1 MQIISK
7 LLLKTLWQSSIFS
20 MCLVFVANAQVSP
33 RDSLKLHSDSARSSS
48 SKKTHFSVAE
58 KQKFITD
65 STIKNNRAQNVDSIS
80 LLSVSTSKRNSGDSS
95 SMPNDTTHF
104 KLANNALEAPIKYS
118 AEDSAVMHLEDKV
131 TITLYGKKAVT
142 NYKDN
147 ELTAPVI
154 TYDQATGDII
164 ASIKRDSS
172 GKVISLPTFKQAD
185 FTSQSDSIRF
195 NMKSGK
201 GLTKSTYTQQGEMY
215 VYGQVIKKVSD
226 NVFYALRGRFTTC
239 NLDTPHFAFVS
250 NKIKFINNKVA
261 ISGPVHPEFE
271 GVPIPIYFP
280 FGIYPLSQGR
290 HSGLLAPNF
299 TTSEQ
304 RGVGLEGLGYYK
316 VISDNWDVILRTSIY
331 SYGGYSINV
340 SPRYM
345 KRYRYSGN
353 FSIDTRH
360 FNINFKGDPDFFKD
374 RSYHI
379 SWNHTSDQK
388 SRPGVNF
395 FARVDAGSS
404 SYNRLDPSNPSVNFD
419 NQLQSTISY
428 SKQWK
433 DKPFNLTL
441 AATHNQNSNL
451 KLINVSLPNAG
462 FTITTIYPF
471 RRKDFVGDPKWY
483 ENIGIGYNGTF
494 ENRFSFY
501 DTLKSKSI
509 FQQIRDTMRWGAH
522 HSVPISLSLPP
533 IGIFQISPG
542 ISYDETWFQIKS
554 THYYDAV
561 KDTSYIKFQKGF
573 YTARNMSFNLGISTR
588 IFGLITSKKKDAI
601 IQAVRHE
608 MRPSISI
615 NYHPDFNKRNYYYSV
630 VDSTGRKQ
638 QFSYYESSYNIYSP
652 YGTGT
657 FGGLNFSLENNVTA
671 KVRNRKDTAAN
682 AVKKISLLDA
692 LSLNGSYNFFADS
705 FRFSPINLNASTNLF
720 GKVNVTASS
729 IYNLYEVNSQGQPI
743 NKLIWKRKPLSL
755 GRLMNANLSLSSQFQ
770 GGNKKTGTEGG
781 LKPGY
786 NNTDYNNQLPPG
798 ETNEDLAYI
807 RNNPGEFADFKIPWS
822 VNFSYALTLNRIF
835 YVGQG
840 FKSSISQNLTFNGTL
855 NLTAKWQLGI
865 NGSYNISLGQLV
877 PLSLSVSRDLHCW
890 QMSINVSPVG
900 YNRFFSINISPKSPL
915 LRDLKINRTRQ
926 VFTGL

>member
-1 MQIISK
+1 MQNISK
-7 LLLKTLWQSSIFS
+7 KFFKTLWQSSIYF
-20 MCLVFVANAQVSP
+20 MCLIFVANAQVTP
-33 RDSLKLHSDSARSSS
+33 RDTLKLVPDSARSIS
-48 SKKTHFSVAE
+48 SKKNHFSVAE

-65 STIKNNRAQNVDSIS
+65 STIKNNKTQIVDSVS
-80 LLSVSTSKRNSGDSS
+80 LLSSSKSKKNSHDSS
-95 SMPNDTTHF
+95 AMLNDTTHF
-104 KLANNALEAPIKYS
+104 KLANNALEAPVKYS

-172 GKVISLPTFKQAD
+172 GKVISLPTFKQGD

-215 VYGQVIKKVSD
+215 VYAAVIKKVND

-299 TTSEQ
+299 TTNEQ
-304 RGVGLEGLGYYK
+304 RGIGLEGLGYYK
-316 VISDNWDVILRTSIY
+316 VLSDNWDVILRTSIY

-353 FSIDTRH
+353 FSLDTRH
-360 FNINFKGDPDFFKD
+360 FNTNFKGDPDFFKD

-404 SYNRLDPSNPSVNFD
+404 SYNRLDPSNPNINFD

-471 RRKDFVGDPKWY
+471 RKKDFVGDPKWY
-483 ENIGIGYNGTF
+483 QNIGIGYNGTF

-501 DTLKSKSI
+501 DTVTNKSI
-509 FQQIRDTMRWGAH
+509 FQQIKDTMQWGAH

-542 ISYDETWFQIKS
+542 ISYDETWFQAKS
-554 THYYDAV
+554 TRVYDFV
-561 KDTSYIKFQKGF
+561 KDTLYTKVQRGF
-573 YTARNMSFNLGISTR
+573 YTARNMSFSLGISTR
-588 IFGLITSKKKDAI
+588 IFGLIAAKNKDAMI
-601 IQAVRHE
+601 KAIRHE
-608 MRPSISI
+608 IRPSISI
-615 NYHPDFNKRNYYYSV
+615 NYHPDFNKRNYYYTV
-630 VDSTGRKQ
+630 VDNTGRKQ
-638 QFSYYESSYNIYSP
+638 QFSYFENTYNIYSP

-657 FGGLNFSLENNVTA
+657 FGGLNFSLENNITA

-692 LSLNGSYNFFADS
+692 LSINGSYNFFADS
-705 FRFSPINLNASTNLF
+705 FRFSPISLNASTNLF
-720 GKVNVTASS
+720 SKVNVTASS
-729 IYNLYEVNSQGQPI
+729 SYNLYEVNSQGQPI
-743 NKLIWKRKPLSL
+743 NKLIWDRKPLSL
-755 GRLMNANLSLSSQFQ
+755 GRLMSGNLSLSSQFQ

-786 NNTDYNNQLPPG
+786 DNNNYNNQLPPG
-798 ETNEDLAYI
+798 ESNEDLAYI
-807 RNNPGEFADFKIPWS
+807 RNNPGEFADFNIPWS
-822 VNFSYALTLNRIF
+822 VNFSYALTLSRIF
-835 YVGQG
+835 YIGQG
-840 FKSSISQNLTFNGTL
+840 FKSSVSQNVSFNGTL

-865 NGSYNISLGQLV
+865 NGSYNITLGQLV
-877 PLSLSVSRDLHCW
+877 PLSISVSRDLHCW

-900 YNRFFSINISPKSPL
+900 YNRFFSINISPKSPI

-926 VFTGL
+926 IFTGL

>member
-1 MQIISK
+1 M
-7 LLLKTLWQSSIFS
+7 WQSSIFS
-20 MCLVFVANAQVSP
+20 MCLIFVAHAQVTP
-33 RDSLKLHSDSARSSS
+33 RDSMKLRSDSASSIS
-48 SKKTHFSVAE
+48 SKKNHFSVAE
-58 KQKFITD
+58 KQKFISD
-65 STIKNNRAQNVDSIS
+65 STNKNNIFQKVDSIS
-80 LLSVSTSKRNSGDSS
+80 LLSDSSSKRKSGDSS
-95 SMPNDTTHF
+95 SLPNDTTHF
-104 KLANNALEAPIKYS
+104 KLANNALDAPIKYS

-154 TYDQATGDII
+154 TYEQSTGDII

-215 VYGQVIKKVSD
+215 VYAQVIKKVND

-299 TTSEQ
+299 TTNEQ
-304 RGVGLEGLGYYK
+304 RGIGLEGLGYYK

-331 SYGGYSINV
+331 SYGGYSLNV

-360 FNINFKGDPDFFKD
+360 FNSNFKGDPDFFKD

-388 SRPGVNF
+388 STPGVNF

-404 SYNRLDPSNPSVNFD
+404 SYNRLDPSNPNINFN

-471 RRKDFVGDPKWY
+471 RKKDFVGDPKWY
-483 ENIGIGYNGTF
+483 QNIGIGYNGTF

-501 DTLKSKSI
+501 DTVTNKSI
-509 FQQIRDTMRWGAH
+509 FQQIRDTMQWGAH

-542 ISYDETWFQIKS
+542 ISYDETWYQSKS
-554 THYYDAV
+554 TRVYDFV
-561 KDTSYIKFQKGF
+561 KDTLYTKVQKGF

-588 IFGLITSKKKDAI
+588 IFGLITSKHKDAL

-615 NYHPDFNKRNYYYSV
+615 NYHPDFNKRNYYYTV
-630 VDSTGRKQ
+630 VDNTGRKQ
-638 QFSYYESSYNIYSP
+638 QFSYFDTYNIYSP
-652 YGTGT
+652 YGPGT
-657 FGGLNFSLENNVTA
+657 FGGINFSLENNVTA

-692 LSLNGSYNFFADS
+692 LSINGSYNFFADS
-705 FRFSPINLNASTNLF
+705 FRFSPLTINASTNLF
-720 GKVNVTASS
+720 GKLNITA
-729 IYNLYEVNSQGQPI
+729 YTNLDLYEVNSQGQRI
-743 NKLIWKRKPLSL
+743 NRLIWTDRILSL
-755 GRLMNANLSLSSQFQ
+755 GRLTDASLSLSSQFQ
-770 GGNKKTGTEGG
+770 GGNKKTGKEGG
-781 LKPGY
+781 LQPG
-786 NNTDYNNQLPPG
+786 YNNQLPPG
-798 ETNEDLAYI
+798 ESNEDLAYI
-807 RNNPGEFADFKIPWS
+807 RNNPGEFANFNIPWS
-822 VNFSYALTLNRIF
+822 VNFSYALRLSKIF
-835 YVGQG
+835 YIGQG
-840 FKSSISQNLTFNGTL
+840 FKSSISQNVSFNGTI
-855 NLTAKWQLGI
+855 NLTAKWQLGL
-865 NGSYNISLGQLV
+865 NGSYNITLGQLN
-877 PLSLSVSRDLHCW
+877 PLSISVSRDLHCW

-900 YNRFFSINISPKSPL
+900 YNRFFSINISPKSPI

-926 VFTGL
+926 IFTGL